1 MTASSQRVPTWTD
14 RRIEAMRPPYRSAR
28 VRARFAIAGLSVAA
42 LVSAASSVHY
52 ASFSGLLDRLA
63 AGINGDAEAR
73 GFDAISS
80 WLTILDL
87 AVLAMSGIAV
97 LAWLSRSVANL
108 EALDAG
114 PALVTPRWSIGWWFV
129 PIANLF
135 MVPRIV
141 LDVGQRVEVARL
153 ALFQVGVM
161 AWWLAW
167 VSAWSFQPFAFIPPA
182 PTIADLQRSALV
194 HEATD
199 LMRLFAALLLV
210 GLIRAIQGA
219 ADRRAAE
226 VREGPSGAGARTG
239 PPALV

>member
-1 MTASSQRVPTWTD
+1 MTASSRRIPTWTE
-14 RRIEAMRPPYRSAR
+14 RGPASATRPPYRSAR
-28 VRARFAIAGLSVAA
+28 VRARFAIGGLAAAGLVA
-42 LVSAASSVHY
+42 AASSVHY
-52 ASFSGLLDRLA
+52 ASFPGLLDRLA

-80 WLTILDL
+80 WLTVLDL
-87 AVLAMSGIAV
+87 ALLVFTGIAV
-97 LAWLSRSVANL
+97 LAWLSRSVENV

-114 PALVTPRWSIGWWFV
+114 PALATPTWSIGWWFV

-141 LDVGQRVEVARL
+141 LDLGQRVEVAHL
-153 ALFQVGVM
+153 VAFQIGVM

-167 VSAWSFQPFAFIPPA
+167 ISAWSFQLFAFVPPE

-199 LMRLFAALLLV
+199 LMRVVAAVVLV
-210 GLIRAIQGA
+210 GLMRAIQGA
-219 ADRRAAE
+219 ADRRAME
-226 VREGPSGAGARTG
+226 LDPRPTSAG
-239 PPALV
+239 

>member
-1 MTASSQRVPTWTD
+1 MS
-14 RRIEAMRPPYRSAR
+14 
-28 VRARFAIAGLSVAA
+28 GLSLAG
-42 LVSAASSVHY
+42 LVSAASSAHY
-52 ASFSGLLDRLA
+52 ASFPGLLDRLA

-87 AVLAMSGIAV
+87 ALLVIGGIAV

-108 EALDAG
+108 EALGAG
-114 PALVTPRWSIGWWFV
+114 PALVTPGWSIGWWFV

-153 ALFQVGVM
+153 ALFQIGVM

-167 VSAWSFQPFAFIPPA
+167 VSAWSFQLFAFV
-182 PTIADLQRSALV
+182 PTDPTVADLQRSALV

-199 LMRLFAALLLV
+199 LMRVVAAVVLV

-219 ADRRAAE
+219 ADRRATE
-226 VREGPSGAGARTG
+226 LDEGPSSAGSSGAPTS
-239 PPALV
+239 V